1 MESTAGSGGKEGVV
15 CSRVEGSVAIIYA
28 KDYLNKINGEL
39 TERECRNRLE
49 DGCRALVLNFS
60 DTQIVNSIG
69 VSILL
74 GVIDAVEETNSRLCF
89 CNVNNHT
96 AQLFD
101 MLGLTRHVYLAPT
114 EEDALVWM
122 SKTPQTNVVAASA
135 TATLSY

>member
-1 MESTAGSGGKEGVV
+1 MGVTAKSGVKGESV

-28 KDYLNKINGEL
+28 QGYLNKISGEQ

-74 GVIDAVEETNSRLCF
+74 GVIDAAEETKSRLCF

-114 EEDALVWM
+114 EEAALAW
-122 SKTPQTNVVAASA
+122 SSEAHTAGAAA
-135 TATLSY
+135 AAAAN